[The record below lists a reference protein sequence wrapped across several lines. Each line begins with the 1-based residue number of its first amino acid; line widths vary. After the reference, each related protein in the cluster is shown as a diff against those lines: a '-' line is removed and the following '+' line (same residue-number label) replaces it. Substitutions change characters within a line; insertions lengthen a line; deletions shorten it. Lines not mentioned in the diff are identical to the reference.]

1 MVNLQGQK
9 SPNAEWQLRQLQRN
23 LLIFLLAVL
32 VPVLAALWMYKHYV
46 ESAEESR
53 VLAEVQS
60 HAWQQQLAFEQ
71 VANVANSHLH
81 RLSLQFT
88 DALKRPEL
96 GFDDAAWRHLAQYGV
111 RKTGSGGL
119 VGSQLDPWWRERF
132 GELFVASSA
141 LKQPALSKEIAAAM
155 ALFPAMHAAHQAHPF
170 FQWSYYYSPREDFSS
185 VYPFVS
191 EKELLQATAT
201 KSVDE
206 MLKVVVDAGG
216 TKPVQM
222 MSPNRNPQRENRWTA
237 PYYDAGGKGAMVS
250 LLRPQY
256 LQDEYVGVLG
266 TDVTLRMFSEVLK
279 ADVNYLGHALVV
291 DSLGNVL
298 ADDVGQVM
306 ESKDILKAAQVLPAG
321 MTQWPLSSVLAK
333 KNQLQQ
339 NGQWYWLAI
348 PLKGSQWHLL
358 VYFSELELEQAK
370 AKQMANT
377 PFILVGLLTLLLGA
391 AWAISY
397 FFALPALRL
406 VDFLHRLQDNA
417 QSATPKVPTAWQP
430 SFERAAATAKERAA
444 YLAEVEGQ
452 AEHLEQTVAQ
462 RTRELV
468 EANDVLQQTI
478 LQLKTTQKMLVE
490 SEKMAALGSLV
501 AGVAHELNTPIG
513 VSVTMSS
520 TLQEKNRE
528 LAEQISAQTLRK
540 TVLAEYVNV
549 TEQGLQIL
557 MRNLEQAAELVSSF
571 KQVAVDQTSDQR
583 RRFDLSELVTQVVQ
597 TMGVL
602 YGADRLRT
610 QIGEGITL
618 DSFPGALVQ
627 VLNNLISNAETHAFA
642 EKEDGIVTI
651 EAGQIDAHQVRLI
664 VRDNG
669 TGIRPEHLDHIFEPF
684 FTTKLGQGGSG
695 LGLNIVYNIVHS
707 VLGGTITVNSSLGHG
722 AEFVI
727 VLPTQAPQRVSE
739 PARAA
744 L

>member
-1 MVNLQGQK
+1 MANLQGQK
-9 SPNAEWQLRQLQRN
+9 TPNAEGQLRQLQRN
-23 LLIFLLAVL
+23 FLIFLLAVL

-60 HAWQQQLAFEQ
+60 HAVQQQLAFEQ

-111 RKTGSGGL
+111 RKMGSGGL

-201 KSVDE
+201 KSVGE

-298 ADDVGQVM
+298 ADDAGQVM
-306 ESKDILKAAQVLPAG
+306 ESKDILKVAQVLPAG

-333 KNQLQQ
+333 KNQLQH

-370 AKQMANT
+370 AKQVANT
-377 PFILVGLLTLLLGA
+377 PFILIGLLTLLLGA

-406 VDFLHRLQDNA
+406 VDFLHRLQADA
-417 QSATPKVPTAWQP
+417 QSTTPKVPKAWQP
-430 SFERAAATAKERAA
+430 SFERAAATAKERSA
-444 YLAEVEGQ
+444 YLAEVEGH

-540 TVLAEYVNV
+540 TVLADYVNV

-583 RRFDLSELVTQVVQ
+583 RRFDLAELVTQVVQ

-602 YGADRLRT
+602 YGDDRLRT
-610 QIGEGITL
+610 QIGEGIML

-642 EKEDGIVTI
+642 GKEDGIVTI
-651 EAGQIDAHQVRLI
+651 EAESIEPSQVRLI

-669 TGIRPEHLDHIFEPF
+669 VGIRPEHLDHIFEPF

-727 VLPTQAPQRVSE
+727 VLPIQAPQRVSE
-739 PARAA
+739 PAPAT